1 MHFVKCC
8 VRLNDK
14 TVVFDLQTVF
24 QNRGLLVCGDL

>member
-1 MHFVKCC
+1 MHFETSC

-14 TVVFDLQTVF
+14 TGVFDLQTVF